1 MFEIKVIVLYVLLD
15 IIKILYLVILLSL
28 YIGLYLVVICLN
40 KFFRDFRVV
49 FSF

>member
-1 MFEIKVIVLYVLLD
+1 MFEIKVIVSYVLLD

-28 YIGLYLVVICLN
+28 YIGLYLVVIRLN